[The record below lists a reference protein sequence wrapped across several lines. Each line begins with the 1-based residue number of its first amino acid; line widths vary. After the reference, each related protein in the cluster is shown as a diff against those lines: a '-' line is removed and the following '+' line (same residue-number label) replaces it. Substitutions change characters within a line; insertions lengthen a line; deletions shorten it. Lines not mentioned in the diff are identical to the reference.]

1 MPLDGIAVKCLANE
15 LNGICQNGK
24 IQNIYMPEKD
34 EVILGIYANG
44 TSYNVALFLQPSS
57 PGIYFKK
64 EKINNRKTPYG
75 FCMFLRK
82 HIGGGLISEVY
93 AKDYERIIYF
103 DINCTDE
110 FSGNSVKTVIME
122 LTGRNCNL
130 IVVNSSYRILDALRH
145 VDESMSSVRR
155 VMPACEYVLP
165 PVQDKIPIE
174 YVQWEHLLKY
184 ADFPL
189 SDAIFRTVLGM
200 AQVFA
205 KEICIRAGVDEAK
218 TVKNISK
225 EEVIQV
231 MSVIKATAQD
241 ISANTYSPIAV
252 YSNEKKTITDCYCF
266 DLSVYKNISEFTV
279 KKYPLYI
286 DALSDH
292 LNLKNKRAV
301 FIQASDVVR
310 KSVSAHLAKAE
321 KKLLIYNNNLSDRE
335 KIDKYKLYGELL
347 TANIHAIKQKT
358 DYVELLDYYTDR
370 IVKIPLDKSEDAL
383 KNAQSYYKK
392 YKKGIAAYNYAVNA
406 VKGIK
411 KEIEYLKSVLASLE
425 LCENLSDIEDIKK
438 ELVLEGYMK
447 EKLKI
452 KKGRKA
458 SQPEAVSFN
467 PVKYRSKEGYEIYAG
482 RNNTEND
489 KLTFDYAQNFDI
501 WLHVKNLH
509 GSHVIIKNPAKCE
522 EFVPDKTLTE
532 AAVIAAYHSEART
545 SGQVAVDYT
554 FIKNVKKPKG
564 AKPGYVNYYNYY
576 SAYVKADEMV
586 AKKLRE

>member
-1 MPLDGIAVKCLANE
+1 
-15 LNGICQNGK
+15 
-24 IQNIYMPEKD
+24 
-34 EVILGIYANG
+34 
-44 TSYNVALFLQPSS
+44 
-57 PGIYFKK
+57 
-64 EKINNRKTPYG
+64 
-75 FCMFLRK
+75 
-82 HIGGGLISEVY
+82 
-93 AKDYERIIYF
+93 
-103 DINCTDE
+103 
-110 FSGNSVKTVIME
+110 
-122 LTGRNCNL
+122 
-130 IVVNSSYRILDALRH
+130 
-145 VDESMSSVRR
+145 
-155 VMPACEYVLP
+155 
-165 PVQDKIPIE
+165 
-174 YVQWEHLLKY
+174 
-184 ADFPL
+184 
-189 SDAIFRTVLGM
+189 
-200 AQVFA
+200 
-205 KEICIRAGVDEAK
+205 
-218 TVKNISK
+218 
-225 EEVIQV
+225 

-241 ISANTYSPIAV
+241 ISANTYSPIVV

-358 DYVELLDYYTDR
+358 DYVELLDYYTDK
-370 IVKIPLDKSEDAL
+370 IVKIPLDQSEDAL

-452 KKGRKA
+452 KKGRKV

-467 PVKYRSKEGYEIYAG
+467 PVKYRSKEGYEIYVG

-522 EFVPDKTLTE
+522 EFVADKTLTE